1 MDTESD
7 IEQKASTLADKIDAD
22 VMLYAGPIVPPFD
35 GIMIENCRKPGKRSN
50 AYIILVTH
58 GGNPHAAY
66 RIGRCLQRNYTKVT
80 ACAPSVC
87 VSAGTLLVLAAH
99 DLAMSDLAFLGPLD
113 IQLQKSDELFEMT
126 SGLTVAEA
134 IVTLRS
140 EARAMFRQTLLDLK
154 AGSGG
159 QITLRTALDTATR
172 LTIGVFEPLF
182 SQIDP
187 MKLGEDARSTRIIDE
202 YGRRLNEKGQ
212 NLKPEALQKLVAG
225 YPSHLFEIDR
235 EEAAESLFGNVR
247 SPNDDEK
254 ELVDAINNVFG
265 QPPDQTI
272 VRTISK
278 PPPSMEQPDERANNT
293 GNSQRSSSE
302 VDSASGSPP
311 RGRRAKG
318 RPATDQAPDADATL
332 N

>member
-1 MDTESD
+1 MNTVER
-7 IEQKASTLADKIDAD
+7 IEEAATVLAEKIDAD
-22 VMLYAGPIVPPFD
+22 VILYAGPITPPFD
-35 GIMIENCRKPGKRSN
+35 RLMIESCRKSGKRSN
-50 AYIILVTH
+50 AYVILVTL

-66 RIGRCLQRNYTKVT
+66 RIGRCLQRNYATVT
-80 ACAPSVC
+80 ACAPNVC
-87 VSAGTLLVLAAH
+87 ASAGTLLVLAAH
-99 DLAMSDLAFLGPLD
+99 GVVMSDLAFFGPLD

-140 EARAMFRQTLLDLK
+140 EAQAMLRQTLIDLK

-159 QITLRTALDTATR
+159 QITLRTALDTAAK
-172 LTIGVFEPLF
+172 LTTGVFEPLF

-202 YGRRLNEKGQ
+202 YGSRLSKKGR

-235 EEAAESLFGNVR
+235 EEATDSLFERVR
-247 SPNDDEK
+247 PPNDDEK
-254 ELVDAINNVFG
+254 VLVDLLNDAFPE
-265 QPPDQTI
+265 PPDDTI

-278 PPPSMEQPDERANNT
+278 PPGTKEQPDERANNT
-293 GNSQRSSSE
+293 GDSKRSSSQA
-302 VDSASGSPP
+302 DTASGSPSG
-311 RGRRAKG
+311 GRKTKA
-318 RPATDQAPDADATL
+318 RPPADPPPSTETKP